1 MKPKLFRVPLYVL
14 ATVLC
19 LMITFASTP
28 SVPSV
33 PKPSLP
39 APDLDHVLR
48 LQRLAGWV
56 SGRTPT
62 LPAEMGTLLPA
73 SAPSGPAVP
82 ERESALFPSVPES
95 STEQQV
101 FLERMPFG
109 HTLHAAAQRHRV
121 DGLLVAAVVEVES
134 RFRPNAV
141 SPKGAVGLMQLMPG
155 SGAVEPT
162 DDLRD
167 PRVNLDAGSRYL
179 GSLIDHFDG
188 NLELALAA
196 YNAGPAAV
204 ARYRGIPP
212 FAETRGFVRK
222 VLARYEEHRQTMS
235 EERFHAKGEEPRT
248 LLAALPQ
255 APEKQSWSLFAGGPG
270 RRQGSGPRIAE
281 TREARDPLAALA
293 VQE

>member
-1 MKPKLFRVPLYVL
+1 MKPKLFRVPLYVV

-19 LMITFASTP
+19 LMITLASTP

-39 APDLDHVLR
+39 PPDLDHVLR

-56 SGRTPT
+56 SGRTST
-62 LPAEMGTLLPA
+62 LPAEIDTLTPTGSPA
-73 SAPSGPAVP
+73 SPD
-82 ERESALFPSVPES
+82 RENALFPAVLES
-95 STEQQV
+95 SAEQQA

-109 HTLHAAAQRHRV
+109 HTLHAAAQRNRV

-255 APEKQSWSLFAGGPG
+255 APQKQSWSLFAGSPG
-270 RRQGSGPRIAE
+270 RRQDPGRLDAE
-281 TREARDPLAALA
+281 AGEARDPLAALA